1 MWNREF
7 YTIINSLVVEF
18 GLEFPEE
25 VNSPSLRGEFNYE
38 GNSPNS
44 TTNEL
49 IQVLFKLFVIHL
61 TLYLMPTI
69 PISFIMHYR
78 SIFDLH
84 VYMFTSERFRKAK
97 IKLKHVYSRRKST
110 SHPFRPWAELRRLSV
125 NSRCSANLIYSLS
138 PLTENPS
145 PFQRLSTDLRSLT

>member
-1 MWNREF
+1 MNF
-7 YTIINSLVVEF
+7 
-18 GLEFPEE
+18 
-25 VNSPSLRGEFNYE
+25 PSLRGEFNHKE
-38 GNSPNS
+38 IPPNS

-49 IQVLFKLFVIHL
+49 IQVLFKLFDIHL
-61 TLYLMPTI
+61 TLSLMPTI

-84 VYMFTSERFRKAK
+84 VTCLHLRDFGKRK
-97 IKLKHVYSRRKST
+97 LNVYSRRKST

-145 PFQRLSTDLRSLT
+145 PFQRPSTELRSLT